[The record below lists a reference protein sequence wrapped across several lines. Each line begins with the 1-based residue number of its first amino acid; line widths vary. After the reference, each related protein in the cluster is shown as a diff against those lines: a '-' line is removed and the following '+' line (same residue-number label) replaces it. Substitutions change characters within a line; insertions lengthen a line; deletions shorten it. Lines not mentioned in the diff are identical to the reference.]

1 MGAWGEK
8 LAISVAGGLLVFVVL
23 LVPVLVVQYRRYGRP
38 SPRRVGT
45 VSAGCVYAVALLAYT
60 LLPLPDHRANCN
72 LYGQVPL
79 QLVPG
84 TVFGDIE
91 NAAAGGGVLAV
102 LTAQPTVQ
110 LVLNVVLFVPFGLLV
125 RRFAGRGV
133 LTSTVAA
140 LATSLLIE
148 VTQGT
153 GLWGIYRCRYR
164 VADVDDLMA
173 NTAGALV
180 GALLAPQLLG
190 WLPRPDQLERGRLR
204 PRRITT
210 IRRWVGML
218 VDLAVFTVL
227 LTLLTALWTLG
238 HQVLGPGVPSG
249 PQPALAVL
257 AVAVGLLVYAVPAL
271 LGTGASIGQRV
282 VWLAPSWPSRP
293 PLGRPPLGRPPLGR
307 PPLGRRLLR
316 AGVVSGTWT
325 LGIALSLA
333 TPALGLPQLI
343 AVLLA
348 LPAVVSPFLVPFTAG
363 CGGLSFLLSRT
374 ELVDSR
380 DRHPEPVETVG

>member
-8 LAISVAGGLLVFVVL
+8 LATSVAGGLLVFVVL

-38 SPRRVGT
+38 SPRRVLT
-45 VSAGCVYAVALLAYT
+45 ISAGCVYTVALLAYT
-60 LLPLPDHRANCN
+60 LLPLPDHRANCSP
-72 LYGQVPL
+72 YGQVPL

-91 NAAAGGGVLAV
+91 NAAAGGGLLAV

-148 VTQGT
+148 TTQGT
-153 GLWGIYRCRYR
+153 ALWGVYQCRYR

-173 NTAGALV
+173 NTVGALI

-190 WLPRPDQLERGRLR
+190 WLPRPEQLECGRLR
-204 PRRITT
+204 PRRVTA

-218 VDLAVFTVL
+218 IDLAVFTAL

-238 HQVLGPGVPSG
+238 HQVLGQGIPSG
-249 PQPALAVL
+249 PQPGLAVL
-257 AVAVGLLVYAVPAL
+257 AVVVGFGVYAVPAL
-271 LGTGASIGQRV
+271 LGTGASIGQRM
-282 VWLAPSWPSRP
+282 VWLAPSWAH
-293 PLGRPPLGRPPLGR
+293 R

-325 LGIALSLA
+325 LGVALSLA
-333 TPALGLPQLI
+333 TPVLGLPQLV
-343 AVLLA
+343 AVLLV
-348 LPAVVSPFLVPFTAG
+348 LPALVSPFLVPFTAG
-363 CGGLSFLLSRT
+363 CRGLSFLLTRT
-374 ELVDSR
+374 TLGDSR
-380 DRHPEPVETVG
+380 DRRPAPAQTVG